1 MNLAKKRRLMYQEL
15 ETVISYVENRKNLID
30 KRIDK
35 QMYEEK
41 YANKLDDL
49 TVQSTT
55 LTTII
60 SILEGSISGDFT
72 NKR

>member
-35 QMYEEK
+35 QINEEK
-41 YANKLDDL
+41 YGNKIDEL

>member
-1 MNLAKKRRLMYQEL
+1 MNLAKKRRVMYQEL
-15 ETVISYVENRKNLID
+15 ETVISYVENRKKLID
-30 KRIDK
+30 KRMD
-35 QMYEEK
+35 EEK
-41 YANKLDDL
+41 YDNKLEDL

>member
-30 KRIDK
+30 KRMD
-35 QMYEEK
+35 EEK
-41 YANKLDDL
+41 YGNKIDVL